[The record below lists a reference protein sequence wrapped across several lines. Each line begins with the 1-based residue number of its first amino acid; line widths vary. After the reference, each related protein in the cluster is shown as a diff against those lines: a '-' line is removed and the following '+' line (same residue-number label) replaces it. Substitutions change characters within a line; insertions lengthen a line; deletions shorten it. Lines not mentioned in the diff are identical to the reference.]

1 MMTRTVRPLVSL
13 LVPLALAMSGCTEE
27 GSDAEAPQAEESE
40 DAQPL
45 DPELGDLVDGAQ
57 PGDIVE
63 VEDGITVRVPEPGN
77 LVAVEVMYEDGNTAV
92 ATLVN
97 DAERGVFILH
107 PDDHLLGLPEGTAA
121 ACATKCN
128 DTSFSFFF
136 SEQEV
141 RAKWKSRLDWSYRH
155 NNSPMGKNRAIEAF
169 RSAARAVP
177 VQRNSCGLADQSSA
191 TQLYLG
197 ETTRA
202 PNITKNGSVLSC
214 GNPDGHNVVGWGA
227 IAGGML
233 AFTCVHAQNDGT
245 DTFRIVEADQ
255 RYDSTNRSWYSGNA
269 VPASCTNRF
278 SLRGVATHEF
288 GHAYGLGHTP
298 TQCSQVM
305 APSTSPCTS
314 NNRKFGNGDVRGVRN
329 LY

>member
-1 MMTRTVRPLVSL
+1 MTRTIHPLVSL
-13 LVPLALAMSGCTEE
+13 LVPLAVALTACGEQGSEPDVPEAE
-27 GSDAEAPQAEESE
+27 GAEE
-40 DAQPL
+40 AQPL
-45 DPELGDLVDGAQ
+45 DPEVGDLVDGAE
-57 PGDIVE
+57 PGDVVE
-63 VEDGITVRVPEPGN
+63 VEDGITVQVPEPGN

-97 DAERGVFILH
+97 DEERGVFILH
-107 PDDHLLGLPEGTAA
+107 PDDHMLGLPEGTAA

-128 DTSFSFFF
+128 DNSFSFLFAA
-136 SEQEV
+136 QNV

-155 NNSPMGKNRAIEAF
+155 NNSPIGKNNAIEAF

-177 VQRNSCGLADQSSA
+177 IQRNSCGQADQSSA

-202 PNITKNGSVLSC
+202 PNITKSGSVISC
-214 GNPDGHNVVGWGA
+214 GSPDGHNVVGWGA
-227 IAGGML
+227 IAGGTL
-233 AFTCVHAQNDGT
+233 AVTCTHAQNDGT
-245 DTFRIVEADQ
+245 NTFRIIEADQ
-255 RYDSTNRSWYSGNA
+255 RYDNTNRGWYAGNA

-298 TQCSQVM
+298 AQCSQVM
-305 APSTSPCTS
+305 AATTGPCS
-314 NNRKFGNGDVRGVRN
+314 SAIRKFGTGDTRGIRN